1 MIIFLVIYIIKN
13 LFSKKTRRKRKILVS
28 KSDKKYNEYCKKVEQ
43 LKLEGNELVEKNELK
58 KAYNKYT
65 EAINL
70 YVDSPLNAIIYAN
83 RSWINLKLDNNSLAL
98 EDAKSA
104 IESDPN
110 YIKAYY
116 RRGTANFFLFRFEDA
131 LDDFNFL
138 LSKYPDEKELI
149 DKINKTKIAL
159 KKINLNLSQD
169 NDFDTSEIE
178 KLITTLNIDFNEYK
192 GAIYH
197 GRGSLTLEWIKDVIN
212 DMKNNIFLHQKYL
225 LQIIKANIDIF
236 KNQKSLI
243 NLKIKPNEIINICGD
258 THGQFYDLLNIFK
271 INGYPNEKNPYLFN
285 GDFVDRGAF
294 SLETITTLLLFKLL
308 YPNHFYLSRGN
319 HEARNLNKIY
329 GFEKEILV
337 KYNKEIYE
345 AFIKL
350 FYSLPLAHVI
360 NDKILIVHGGLFSS
374 DEITLDDIRN
384 INRFI
389 EVPVE
394 GIMCELLWSDPS
406 ILPGR
411 RPSNRGVGI
420 LFGPDVAN
428 NFLKKNNLSLLIRS
442 HECKPEGYEK
452 IGNVL
457 TVFSAPNYCDQMRNK
472 GAIVKIYGKDLLNY
486 KIITFSWVKHPNVP
500 SMMYA
505 SPWFG

>member
-1 MIIFLVIYIIKN
+1 MIKQIFFKRN
-13 LFSKKTRRKRKILVS
+13 RRKRKILIS
-28 KSDKKYNEYCKKVEQ
+28 KSHKKYNEYLKKVEK
-43 LKLEGNELVEKNELK
+43 LKIEGNELVEKNELK
-58 KAYNKYT
+58 SAYNKYT

-70 YVDSPLNAIIYAN
+70 YVDCPLNAIIYAN
-83 RSWINLKLDNNSLAL
+83 RSWINLKLDNKSDAL
-98 EDAKSA
+98 EDAKLA

-110 YIKAYY
+110 YMKAYY
-116 RRGTANFFLFRFEDA
+116 RRGNANYFLFRFEDA

-138 LSKYPDEKELI
+138 LSKFPNEKELI
-149 DKINKTKIAL
+149 DKIEKTKSQL
-159 KKINLNLSQD
+159 KKKINSNSNSKNNID
-169 NDFDTSEIE
+169 ISEIE
-178 KLITTLNIDFNEYK
+178 QLISSINIDFNDYK
-192 GAIYH
+192 GVIYH
-197 GRGSLTLEWIKDVIN
+197 GRGSLSLEWIKDVIN
-212 DMKNNIFLHQKYL
+212 DMKNNIYLHQKYL

-243 NLKIKPNEIINICGD
+243 DIEIKQNEMINICGD

-271 INGYPNEKNPYLFN
+271 INGYPSEKNPYLFN
-285 GDFVDRGAF
+285 GDFVDRGSF

-329 GFEKEILV
+329 GFEKEILT
-337 KYNKEIYE
+337 KYNKDIYE

-360 NDKILIVHGGLFSS
+360 NNKILIIHGGLFSS
-374 DEITLDDIRN
+374 DDITLNDIRN

-394 GIMCELLWSDPS
+394 GIMCELLWSDPT
-406 ILPGR
+406 IIPGR

-428 NFLKKNNLSLLIRS
+428 NFLKKNNLNLLIRS
-442 HECKPEGYEK
+442 HECKQDGYEK

-472 GAIVKIYGKDLLNY
+472 GAIVKIFGKDILDY
-486 KIITFSWVKHPNVP
+486 KIIQFSWVKHPNVP

>member
-1 MIIFLVIYIIKN
+1 MIKQIFFKRN
-13 LFSKKTRRKRKILVS
+13 RRKRKILIS
-28 KSDKKYNEYCKKVEQ
+28 KSHKKYNEYLKKVEK
-43 LKLEGNELVEKNELK
+43 LKIEGNELVEKNELK
-58 KAYNKYT
+58 SAYNKYT

-70 YVDSPLNAIIYAN
+70 YVDCPLNAIIYAN
-83 RSWINLKLDNNSLAL
+83 RSWINLKLDNNSDAL
-98 EDAKSA
+98 EDAKLA

-110 YIKAYY
+110 YMKAYY
-116 RRGTANFFLFRFEDA
+116 RRGNANYFLFRFEDA

-138 LSKYPDEKELI
+138 LSKFPNEKELI
-149 DKINKTKIAL
+149 DKIEKTKSQL
-159 KKINLNLSQD
+159 KKKINSNSNSENNID
-169 NDFDTSEIE
+169 ISEIE
-178 KLITTLNIDFNEYK
+178 QLISSINIDFNDYK
-192 GAIYH
+192 GVIYH
-197 GRGSLTLEWIKDVIN
+197 GRGSLSLEWIKDVIN
-212 DMKNNIFLHQKYL
+212 DMKNNIYLHQKYL

-243 NLKIKPNEIINICGD
+243 DIEIKQNEMINICGD

-271 INGYPNEKNPYLFN
+271 INGYPSEKNPYLFN
-285 GDFVDRGAF
+285 GDFVDRGSF

-329 GFEKEILV
+329 GFEKEILT
-337 KYNKEIYE
+337 KYNKDIYE

-360 NDKILIVHGGLFSS
+360 NNKILIIHGGLFSS
-374 DEITLDDIRN
+374 DDITLNDIRN

-442 HECKPEGYEK
+442 HECKQDGYEK

-472 GAIVKIYGKDLLNY
+472 GAIVKIFGKDILDY
-486 KIITFSWVKHPNVP
+486 KIIQFSWVKHPNVP

>member
-1 MIIFLVIYIIKN
+1 MIKQIFFKRN
-13 LFSKKTRRKRKILVS
+13 RRKRKILIS
-28 KSDKKYNEYCKKVEQ
+28 KSHKKYNEYLKKVEK
-43 LKLEGNELVEKNELK
+43 LKIEGNELVEKNELK
-58 KAYNKYT
+58 SAYNKYT

-70 YVDSPLNAIIYAN
+70 YVDCPLNAIIYAN
-83 RSWINLKLDNNSLAL
+83 RSWINLKLDNNSDAL
-98 EDAKSA
+98 EDAKLA

-110 YIKAYY
+110 YMKAYY
-116 RRGTANFFLFRFEDA
+116 RRGNANYFLFRFEDA

-138 LSKYPDEKELI
+138 LSKFPNEKELI
-149 DKINKTKIAL
+149 DKIEKTKSQL
-159 KKINLNLSQD
+159 KKKINNNSNSENNID
-169 NDFDTSEIE
+169 ISEIE
-178 KLITTLNIDFNEYK
+178 QLISSINIDFNDYK
-192 GAIYH
+192 GVIYH
-197 GRGSLTLEWIKDVIN
+197 GRGSLSLEWIKDVIN
-212 DMKNNIFLHQKYL
+212 DMKNNIYLHQKYL

-243 NLKIKPNEIINICGD
+243 DIEIKQNEMINICGD

-271 INGYPNEKNPYLFN
+271 INGYPSEKNPYLFN
-285 GDFVDRGAF
+285 GDFVDRGSF

-329 GFEKEILV
+329 GFEKEILT
-337 KYNKEIYE
+337 KYNKDIYE

-360 NDKILIVHGGLFSS
+360 NNKILIIHGGLFSS
-374 DEITLDDIRN
+374 DDITLNDIRN

-394 GIMCELLWSDPS
+394 GIMCELLWSDPT
-406 ILPGR
+406 IIPGR

-428 NFLKKNNLSLLIRS
+428 NFLKKNNLNLLIRS
-442 HECKPEGYEK
+442 HECKQDGYEK

-472 GAIVKIYGKDLLNY
+472 GAIVKIFGKDILDY
-486 KIITFSWVKHPNVP
+486 KIIQFSWVKHPNVP

>member
-1 MIIFLVIYIIKN
+1 MIKQIFFKRN
-13 LFSKKTRRKRKILVS
+13 RRKRKILIS
-28 KSDKKYNEYCKKVEQ
+28 KSHKKYNEYLKKVEK
-43 LKLEGNELVEKNELK
+43 LKIEGNELVEKNELK
-58 KAYNKYT
+58 SAYNKYT

-70 YVDSPLNAIIYAN
+70 YVDCPLNAIIYAN
-83 RSWINLKLDNNSLAL
+83 RSWINLKLDNNSDAL
-98 EDAKSA
+98 EDAKLA

-110 YIKAYY
+110 YMKAYY
-116 RRGTANFFLFRFEDA
+116 RRGNANYFLFRFEDA

-138 LSKYPDEKELI
+138 LSKFPNEKELI
-149 DKINKTKIAL
+149 DKIEKTKSQL
-159 KKINLNLSQD
+159 KKKINSNSNSENNID
-169 NDFDTSEIE
+169 ISEIE
-178 KLITTLNIDFNEYK
+178 QLISSINIDFNDYK
-192 GAIYH
+192 GVIYH
-197 GRGSLTLEWIKDVIN
+197 GRGSLSLEWIKDVIN
-212 DMKNNIFLHQKYL
+212 DMKNNIYLHQKYL

-243 NLKIKPNEIINICGD
+243 DIEIKQNEMINICGD

-271 INGYPNEKNPYLFN
+271 INGYPSEKNPYLFN
-285 GDFVDRGAF
+285 GDFVDRGSF

-319 HEARNLNKIY
+319 HESRNLNKIY
-329 GFEKEILV
+329 GFEKEILT
-337 KYNKEIYE
+337 KYNKDIYE

-360 NDKILIVHGGLFSS
+360 NNKILIIHGGLFSS
-374 DEITLDDIRN
+374 DDITLNDIRN

-394 GIMCELLWSDPS
+394 GIMCELLWSDPT
-406 ILPGR
+406 IIPGR

-428 NFLKKNNLSLLIRS
+428 NFLKKNNLNLLIRS
-442 HECKPEGYEK
+442 HECKQDGYEK

-472 GAIVKIYGKDLLNY
+472 GAIVKIFGKDILDY
-486 KIITFSWVKHPNVP
+486 KIIQFSWVKHPNVP

>member
-1 MIIFLVIYIIKN
+1 MIKQIFFKRN
-13 LFSKKTRRKRKILVS
+13 RRKRKILIS
-28 KSDKKYNEYCKKVEQ
+28 KSHKKYNEYLKKVEK
-43 LKLEGNELVEKNELK
+43 LKIEGNELVEKNELK
-58 KAYNKYT
+58 SAYNKYT

-70 YVDSPLNAIIYAN
+70 YVDCPLNAIIYAN
-83 RSWINLKLDNNSLAL
+83 RSWINLKLDNNSDAL
-98 EDAKSA
+98 EDAKLA

-110 YIKAYY
+110 YMKAYY
-116 RRGTANFFLFRFEDA
+116 RRGNANYFLFRFEDA

-138 LSKYPDEKELI
+138 LSKFPKEKELI
-149 DKINKTKIAL
+149 DKIEKTKSQL
-159 KKINLNLSQD
+159 KKKINSNSNSENNID
-169 NDFDTSEIE
+169 ISEIE
-178 KLITTLNIDFNEYK
+178 QLISSINIDFNDYK
-192 GAIYH
+192 GVIYH
-197 GRGSLTLEWIKDVIN
+197 GRGSLSLEWIKDVIN
-212 DMKNNIFLHQKYL
+212 DMKNNIYLHQKYL

-243 NLKIKPNEIINICGD
+243 DIEIKQNEMINICGD

-271 INGYPNEKNPYLFN
+271 INGYPSEKNPYLFN
-285 GDFVDRGAF
+285 GDFVDRGSF

-329 GFEKEILV
+329 GFEKEILT
-337 KYNKEIYE
+337 KYNKDIYE

-360 NDKILIVHGGLFSS
+360 NNKILIIHGGLFSS
-374 DEITLDDIRN
+374 DDITLNDIRN

-394 GIMCELLWSDPS
+394 GIMCELLWSDPT
-406 ILPGR
+406 IIPGR

-428 NFLKKNNLSLLIRS
+428 NFLKKNNLNLLIRS
-442 HECKPEGYEK
+442 HECKQDGYEK

-472 GAIVKIYGKDLLNY
+472 GAIVKIFGKDILDY
-486 KIITFSWVKHPNVP
+486 KIIQFSWVKHPNVP

>member
-1 MIIFLVIYIIKN
+1 MIIFLVIYIIKSI
-13 LFSKKTRRKRKILVS
+13 FYKKKRRNRKILVS
-28 KSDKKYNEYCKKVEQ
+28 KSHKKYNEYCKKVEQ

-197 GRGSLTLEWIKDVIN
+197 GRGS
-212 DMKNNIFLHQKYL
+212 
-225 LQIIKANIDIF
+225 
-236 KNQKSLI
+236 
-243 NLKIKPNEIINICGD
+243 
-258 THGQFYDLLNIFK
+258 
-271 INGYPNEKNPYLFN
+271 
-285 GDFVDRGAF
+285 
-294 SLETITTLLLFKLL
+294 
-308 YPNHFYLSRGN
+308 
-319 HEARNLNKIY
+319 
-329 GFEKEILV
+329 
-337 KYNKEIYE
+337 
-345 AFIKL
+345 
-350 FYSLPLAHVI
+350 
-360 NDKILIVHGGLFSS
+360 
-374 DEITLDDIRN
+374 
-384 INRFI
+384 
-389 EVPVE
+389 
-394 GIMCELLWSDPS
+394 
-406 ILPGR
+406 
-411 RPSNRGVGI
+411 
-420 LFGPDVAN
+420 
-428 NFLKKNNLSLLIRS
+428 
-442 HECKPEGYEK
+442 
-452 IGNVL
+452 
-457 TVFSAPNYCDQMRNK
+457 
-472 GAIVKIYGKDLLNY
+472 
-486 KIITFSWVKHPNVP
+486 
-500 SMMYA
+500 
-505 SPWFG
+505 

>member
-1 MIIFLVIYIIKN
+1 LIKQIFFKRN
-13 LFSKKTRRKRKILVS
+13 RRKRKILIS
-28 KSDKKYNEYCKKVEQ
+28 KSHKKYNEYLKKVEK
-43 LKLEGNELVEKNELK
+43 LKIEGNELVEKNELK
-58 KAYNKYT
+58 SAYNKYT

-70 YVDSPLNAIIYAN
+70 YVDCPLNAIIYAN
-83 RSWINLKLDNNSLAL
+83 RSWINLKLDNNSDAL
-98 EDAKSA
+98 EDAKLA

-110 YIKAYY
+110 YMKAYY
-116 RRGTANFFLFRFEDA
+116 RRGNANYFLFRFEDA

-138 LSKYPDEKELI
+138 LSKFPNEKELI
-149 DKINKTKIAL
+149 DKIEKTKSQL
-159 KKINLNLSQD
+159 KKKINSNPNSENNID
-169 NDFDTSEIE
+169 ISEIE
-178 KLITTLNIDFNEYK
+178 QLISSVNIDFNDYK
-192 GAIYH
+192 GVIYH
-197 GRGSLTLEWIKDVIN
+197 GRGSLSLEWIKDVIN
-212 DMKNNIFLHQKYL
+212 DMKNNIYLHQKYL

-243 NLKIKPNEIINICGD
+243 DIEIKQNEMINICGD

-271 INGYPNEKNPYLFN
+271 INGYPSEKNPYLFN
-285 GDFVDRGAF
+285 GDFVDRGSF

-329 GFEKEILV
+329 GFEKEILT
-337 KYNKEIYE
+337 KYNKDIYE

-360 NDKILIVHGGLFSS
+360 NNKILIIHGGLFSS
-374 DEITLDDIRN
+374 DDITLNDIRN

-394 GIMCELLWSDPS
+394 GIMCELLWSDPT
-406 ILPGR
+406 IIPGR

>member
-1 MIIFLVIYIIKN
+1 MIKQIFFKRN
-13 LFSKKTRRKRKILVS
+13 RRKRKILIS
-28 KSDKKYNEYCKKVEQ
+28 KSHKKYNEYLKKVEK
-43 LKLEGNELVEKNELK
+43 LKIEGNELVEKNELK
-58 KAYNKYT
+58 SAYNKYT

-70 YVDSPLNAIIYAN
+70 YVDCPLNAIIYAN
-83 RSWINLKLDNNSLAL
+83 RSWINLKLDNNSDAL
-98 EDAKSA
+98 EDAKLA

-110 YIKAYY
+110 YMKAYY
-116 RRGTANFFLFRFEDA
+116 RRGNANYFLFRFEDA

-138 LSKYPDEKELI
+138 LSKFPNEKELI
-149 DKINKTKIAL
+149 DKIEKTKSQL
-159 KKINLNLSQD
+159 KKKINSNSNSENNID
-169 NDFDTSEIE
+169 ISEIE
-178 KLITTLNIDFNEYK
+178 QLISSINIDFNDYK
-192 GAIYH
+192 GVIYH
-197 GRGSLTLEWIKDVIN
+197 GRGSLSLEWIKDVIN
-212 DMKNNIFLHQKYL
+212 DMKNNIYLHQKYL

-243 NLKIKPNEIINICGD
+243 DIEIKQNEMINICGD

-271 INGYPNEKNPYLFN
+271 INGYPSEKNPYLFN
-285 GDFVDRGAF
+285 GDFVDRGSF

-329 GFEKEILV
+329 GFEKEILT
-337 KYNKEIYE
+337 KYNKDIYE

-360 NDKILIVHGGLFSS
+360 NNKILIIHGGLFSS
-374 DEITLDDIRN
+374 DDITLNDIRN

-394 GIMCELLWSDPS
+394 GIMCELLWSDPT
-406 ILPGR
+406 IIPGR

-428 NFLKKNNLSLLIRS
+428 NFLKK
-442 HECKPEGYEK
+442 K
-452 IGNVL
+452 
-457 TVFSAPNYCDQMRNK
+457 
-472 GAIVKIYGKDLLNY
+472 
-486 KIITFSWVKHPNVP
+486 
-500 SMMYA
+500 
-505 SPWFG
+505 

>member
-1 MIIFLVIYIIKN
+1 MIKQIFFKRN
-13 LFSKKTRRKRKILVS
+13 RRKRKILIS
-28 KSDKKYNEYCKKVEQ
+28 KSHKKYNEYLKKVKK
-43 LKLEGNELVEKNELK
+43 LKIEGNELVEKNELK
-58 KAYNKYT
+58 SAYNKYT

-70 YVDSPLNAIIYAN
+70 YVDCPLNAIIYAN
-83 RSWINLKLDNNSLAL
+83 RSWINLKLDNNSDAL
-98 EDAKSA
+98 EDAKLA

-110 YIKAYY
+110 YMKAYY
-116 RRGTANFFLFRFEDA
+116 RRGNANYFLFRFEDA

-138 LSKYPDEKELI
+138 LSKFPNEKELI
-149 DKINKTKIAL
+149 DKIEKTKSQL
-159 KKINLNLSQD
+159 KKKINSNSNSENNID
-169 NDFDTSEIE
+169 ISEIE
-178 KLITTLNIDFNEYK
+178 QLISSINIDFNDYK
-192 GAIYH
+192 GVIYH
-197 GRGSLTLEWIKDVIN
+197 GRGSLSLEWIKDVIN
-212 DMKNNIFLHQKYL
+212 DMKNNIYLHQKYL

-243 NLKIKPNEIINICGD
+243 DIEIKQNEMINICGD

-271 INGYPNEKNPYLFN
+271 INGYPSEKNPYLFN
-285 GDFVDRGAF
+285 GDFVDRGSF

-329 GFEKEILV
+329 GFEKEILT
-337 KYNKEIYE
+337 KYNKDIYE

-360 NDKILIVHGGLFSS
+360 NNKILIIHGGLFSS
-374 DEITLDDIRN
+374 DDITLNDIRN

-394 GIMCELLWSDPS
+394 GIMCELLWSDPT
-406 ILPGR
+406 IIPGR

-428 NFLKKNNLSLLIRS
+428 NFLKKNNLNLLIRS
-442 HECKPEGYEK
+442 HECKQDGYEK

-472 GAIVKIYGKDLLNY
+472 GAIVKIFGKDILDY
-486 KIITFSWVKHPNVP
+486 KIIQFSWVKHPNVP

>member
-1 MIIFLVIYIIKN
+1 MIKQIFFKRN
-13 LFSKKTRRKRKILVS
+13 RRKRKILIS
-28 KSDKKYNEYCKKVEQ
+28 KSHKKYNEYLKKVEK
-43 LKLEGNELVEKNELK
+43 LKIEGNELVEKNELK
-58 KAYNKYT
+58 SAYNKYT

-70 YVDSPLNAIIYAN
+70 YVDCPLNAIIYAN
-83 RSWINLKLDNNSLAL
+83 RSWINLKLDNNSDAL
-98 EDAKSA
+98 EDAKLA

-110 YIKAYY
+110 YMKAYY
-116 RRGTANFFLFRFEDA
+116 RRGNANYFLFRFEDA

-138 LSKYPDEKELI
+138 LSKFPNEKELI
-149 DKINKTKIAL
+149 DKIEKTKSQL
-159 KKINLNLSQD
+159 KKKINSNSNSENNID
-169 NDFDTSEIE
+169 ISEIE
-178 KLITTLNIDFNEYK
+178 QLISSINIDFNDYK
-192 GAIYH
+192 GVIYH
-197 GRGSLTLEWIKDVIN
+197 GRGSLSLEWIKDVIN
-212 DMKNNIFLHQKYL
+212 DMKNNIYLHQKYL

-243 NLKIKPNEIINICGD
+243 DIEIKQNEMINICGD

-271 INGYPNEKNPYLFN
+271 INGYPSEKNPYLFN
-285 GDFVDRGAF
+285 GDFVDRGSF

-329 GFEKEILV
+329 GFEKEILT
-337 KYNKEIYE
+337 KYNKDIYE

-360 NDKILIVHGGLFSS
+360 NNKILIIHGGLFSS
-374 DEITLDDIRN
+374 DDITLNDIRN

-394 GIMCELLWSDPS
+394 GIMCELLWSDPT
-406 ILPGR
+406 IIPGR

-428 NFLKKNNLSLLIRS
+428 NFLKKNNLNLLIRS
-442 HECKPEGYEK
+442 HECKQDGYEK

-472 GAIVKIYGKDLLNY
+472 GAIVKIFGKDILDY
-486 KIITFSWVKHPNVP
+486 KIIQFSWVKHPNVP

>member
-1 MIIFLVIYIIKN
+1 MIKQIFFKRN
-13 LFSKKTRRKRKILVS
+13 RRKRKILIS
-28 KSDKKYNEYCKKVEQ
+28 KSHKKYNEYLKKVEK
-43 LKLEGNELVEKNELK
+43 LKIEGNELVEKNELK
-58 KAYNKYT
+58 SAYNKYT

-70 YVDSPLNAIIYAN
+70 YVDCPLNAIIYAN
-83 RSWINLKLDNNSLAL
+83 RSWINLKLDNNSDAL
-98 EDAKSA
+98 EDAKLA

-110 YIKAYY
+110 YMKAYY
-116 RRGTANFFLFRFEDA
+116 RRGNANYFLFRFEDA

-138 LSKYPDEKELI
+138 LSKFPNEKELI
-149 DKINKTKIAL
+149 DKIEKTKSQL
-159 KKINLNLSQD
+159 KKKINSNSNSENNID
-169 NDFDTSEIE
+169 ISEIE
-178 KLITTLNIDFNEYK
+178 QLISSINIDFNDYK
-192 GAIYH
+192 GVIYH
-197 GRGSLTLEWIKDVIN
+197 GRGSLSLEWIKDVIN
-212 DMKNNIFLHQKYL
+212 DMKNNIYLHQKYL

-243 NLKIKPNEIINICGD
+243 DIEIKQNEMINICGD

-271 INGYPNEKNPYLFN
+271 INGYPSEKNPYLFN
-285 GDFVDRGAF
+285 GDFVDRGSF

-329 GFEKEILV
+329 GFEKEILT
-337 KYNKEIYE
+337 KYNKDIYE

-360 NDKILIVHGGLFSS
+360 NNKILIIHGGLFSS
-374 DEITLDDIRN
+374 DDITLNDIRN

-394 GIMCELLWSDPS
+394 GIMCELLWSDPT
-406 ILPGR
+406 IIPGR

-428 NFLKKNNLSLLIRS
+428 NFLKKNNLNL
-442 HECKPEGYEK
+442 
-452 IGNVL
+452 
-457 TVFSAPNYCDQMRNK
+457 
-472 GAIVKIYGKDLLNY
+472 
-486 KIITFSWVKHPNVP
+486 
-500 SMMYA
+500 
-505 SPWFG
+505 

>member
-1 MIIFLVIYIIKN
+1 MIKQIFFKRN
-13 LFSKKTRRKRKILVS
+13 RRKRKILIS
-28 KSDKKYNEYCKKVEQ
+28 KSHKKYNEYLKKVEN
-43 LKLEGNELVEKNELK
+43 LKIEGNELVEKNELK
-58 KAYNKYT
+58 SAYNKYT

-70 YVDSPLNAIIYAN
+70 YVDCPLNAIIYAN
-83 RSWINLKLDNNSLAL
+83 RSWINLKLDNNSDAL
-98 EDAKSA
+98 EDAKLA

-110 YIKAYY
+110 YMKAYY
-116 RRGTANFFLFRFEDA
+116 RRGNANYFLFRFEDA

-138 LSKYPDEKELI
+138 LSKFPNEKELI
-149 DKINKTKIAL
+149 DKIEKTKSQL
-159 KKINLNLSQD
+159 KKKINSNSNSENNID
-169 NDFDTSEIE
+169 ISEIE
-178 KLITTLNIDFNEYK
+178 QLISSINIDFNDYK
-192 GAIYH
+192 GVIYH
-197 GRGSLTLEWIKDVIN
+197 GRGSLSLEWIKDVIN
-212 DMKNNIFLHQKYL
+212 DMKNNIYLHQKYL

-243 NLKIKPNEIINICGD
+243 DIEIKQNEMINICGD

-271 INGYPNEKNPYLFN
+271 INGYPSEKNPYLFN
-285 GDFVDRGAF
+285 GDFVDRGSF

-329 GFEKEILV
+329 GFEKEILT
-337 KYNKEIYE
+337 KYNKDIYE

-360 NDKILIVHGGLFSS
+360 NNKILIIHGGLFSS
-374 DEITLDDIRN
+374 DDITLNDIRN

-394 GIMCELLWSDPS
+394 GIMCELLWSDPT
-406 ILPGR
+406 IIPGR

-428 NFLKKNNLSLLIRS
+428 NFLKKNNLNLLIRS
-442 HECKPEGYEK
+442 HECKQDGYEK

-472 GAIVKIYGKDLLNY
+472 GAIVKIFGKDILDY
-486 KIITFSWVKHPNVP
+486 KIIQFSWVKHPNVP

>member
-1 MIIFLVIYIIKN
+1 MIKQIFFKRN
-13 LFSKKTRRKRKILVS
+13 RRKRKILIS
-28 KSDKKYNEYCKKVEQ
+28 KSHKKYNEYLKKVEK
-43 LKLEGNELVEKNELK
+43 LKIEGNELVEKNELK
-58 KAYNKYT
+58 SAYNKYT

-70 YVDSPLNAIIYAN
+70 YVDCPLNAIIYAN
-83 RSWINLKLDNNSLAL
+83 RSWINLKLDNNSDAL
-98 EDAKSA
+98 EDAKLA

-110 YIKAYY
+110 YMKAYY
-116 RRGTANFFLFRFEDA
+116 RRGNANYFLFRFEDA

-138 LSKYPDEKELI
+138 LSKFPNEKELI
-149 DKINKTKIAL
+149 DKIEKTKSQL
-159 KKINLNLSQD
+159 KKKINSNSNSENNID
-169 NDFDTSEIE
+169 ISEIE
-178 KLITTLNIDFNEYK
+178 QLISSINIDFNDYK
-192 GAIYH
+192 GVIYH
-197 GRGSLTLEWIKDVIN
+197 GRGSLSLEWIKDVIN
-212 DMKNNIFLHQKYL
+212 DMKNNIYLHQKYL

-243 NLKIKPNEIINICGD
+243 DIEIKQNEMINICGD

-271 INGYPNEKNPYLFN
+271 INGYPSEKNPYLFN
-285 GDFVDRGAF
+285 GDFVDRGSF

-329 GFEKEILV
+329 GFEKEILT
-337 KYNKEIYE
+337 KYNKDIYE

-360 NDKILIVHGGLFSS
+360 NNKILIIHGGLFSS
-374 DEITLDDIRN
+374 DDITLNDIRN

-394 GIMCELLWSDPS
+394 GIMCELLWSDPT
-406 ILPGR
+406 IIPGR

-472 GAIVKIYGKDLLNY
+472 GAIVKIYGKDILNY
-486 KIITFSWVKHPNVP
+486 KIIQFSWVKHPNVP